1 MIMNVSPSLLSIFF
15 TILSLSSTRHPRWA
29 HENLWSA
36 IRAAFV
42 KIQADFFLFVRWAY
56 TTNGEKKRK
65 KSKYK
70 MMEM

>member
-1 MIMNVSPSLLSIFF
+1 MYDNERFSISPIYFF
-15 TILSLSSTRHPRWA
+15 HHSLSLSSTRHPRWA

-56 TTNGEKKRK
+56 TRK
-65 KSKYK
+65 EEEKSKYK

>member
-56 TTNGEKKRK
+56 TRK
-65 KSKYK
+65 EEEKSKYK